1 MDERTIACSDG
12 SRWKVVLASRSSPQR
27 IELVFESL
35 DSSGSLLRG
44 EAIASSLEELT
55 ERELCFVLEELR
67 RAQ

>member
-1 MDERTIACSDG
+1 MDERTLVCRDG
-12 SRWKVVLASRSSPQR
+12 SRWRVISASRSSPQR

-44 EAIASSLEELT
+44 EALASSLEELT
-55 ERELCFVLEELR
+55 EQQLCFLIDEAR

>member
-12 SRWKVVLASRSSPQR
+12 SRWKVVVATRSSPQR

-35 DSSGSLLRG
+35 DSSESLLRG

-55 ERELCFVLEELR
+55 EQELCFVVEEVR
-67 RAQ
+67 RAR